1 MSPPILFVVVYIF
14 IVYIQIS
21 VIAAGATGIIKWV
34 CHRDALIFHCLACPV
49 ALGGVILA
57 KVLPADG
64 TMPVETRH
72 SSLLHFDDHTAFT
85 DEVEKLLLA

>member
-1 MSPPILFVVVYIF
+1 VYIF
-14 IVYIQIS
+14 IVYIQVS
-21 VIAAGATGIIKWV
+21 VTTPWATGIIKWV
-34 CHRDALIFHCLACPV
+34 RHRDALIFHCLACPV

-72 SSLLHFDDHTAFT
+72 SSLLHLDDHSALP
-85 DEVEKLLLA
+85 DEVEKLFIAIAHI